1 MYAQTCIRPDI
12 NFAVGMLGRY
22 QSNPEMDHWKAAK
35 KVMRYLQ
42 GIKDFMLTFRRSD
55 SLEVTGCSDSDFAG
69 CIDSKKSTFGY
80 LFMLAGGAISW
91 KSAKQ
96 TIIASSTME
105 AEFVACFKTTVHGLW
120 LWNFISG
127 LEIVDSISKPLRIY
141 CDNSVD
147 VFFFKNDKYSKGAKH
162 MKLKYLTVKEDV

>member
-1 MYAQTCIRPDI
+1 
-12 NFAVGMLGRY
+12 MLGRY
-22 QSNPEMDHWKAAK
+22 QSNLGMDHWKAAK

-42 GIKDFMLTFRRSD
+42 GTKDFMLTFRRSD
-55 SLEVTGCSDSDFAG
+55 SLEVTHYSDSNFAG

-105 AEFVACFKTTVHGLW
+105 AEFVACFEATVHELW
-120 LWNFISG
+120 LRNFISG
-127 LEIVDSISKPLRIY
+127 LGIVDFVSNPLRIY
-141 CDNSVD
+141 CDNSAV
-147 VFFFKNDKYSKGAKH
+147 VFFSKNDKYSKDAKH
-162 MKLKYLTVKEDV
+162 MELKYLTVKEDVQKQRVSIEHIST